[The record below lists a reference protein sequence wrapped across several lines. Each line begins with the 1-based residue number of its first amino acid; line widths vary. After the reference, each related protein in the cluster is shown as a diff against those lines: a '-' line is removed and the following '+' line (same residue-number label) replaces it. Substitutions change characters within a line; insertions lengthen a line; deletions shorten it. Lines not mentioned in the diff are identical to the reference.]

1 MIQIKRKENS
11 VRNLRLIGGW
21 FVRTRTMAEW
31 VPLMVRG
38 DTNHGGEHIV
48 QLIGSEGRRL
58 YNGKV
63 VIE

>member
-21 FVRTRTMAEW
+21 FVRTRTMAEG

-38 DTNHGGEHIV
+38 DTNHGGEHKNSAYGINV
-48 QLIGSEGRRL
+48 PI
-58 YNGKV
+58 Y
-63 VIE
+63 